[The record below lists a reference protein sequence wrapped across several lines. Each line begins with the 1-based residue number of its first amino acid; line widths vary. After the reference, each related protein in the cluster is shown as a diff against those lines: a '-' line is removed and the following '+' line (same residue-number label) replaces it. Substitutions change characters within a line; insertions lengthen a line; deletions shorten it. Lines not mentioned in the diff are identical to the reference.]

1 VEEAGEGVSEQ
12 RIRLRREVPFGLIEF
27 EQDPPQD
34 NGYQHRAY
42 YVTVDSKRKRMVSVT
57 TFLRVLDKPALV
69 RWKEDTGI
77 RNAIAA
83 ERSGLLKDIALD
95 DVAGILR
102 DNKMGSEAAL
112 ATATTRG
119 LDIHKLLEDF
129 ATKGAVP
136 SPAAFP
142 PEHKGYVR
150 NLVAWLL
157 SATDRGLEIEST
169 EQLVAHPRLGYAGR
183 YDLRARL
190 GGFSYLIDLKTNRH
204 GRVWA
209 DHHYQPVAYAHAA
222 IECGEEPPHQ
232 CLIVAVGPD
241 SHEEMIARVGPADV
255 KAVLDCY
262 RRVQKLDAAIRSE
275 RERMAA

>member
-1 VEEAGEGVSEQ
+1 MATPE
-12 RIRLRREVPFGLIEF
+12 RIRLSREVAYGLIEF
-27 EQDPPQD
+27 EQDEPQA

-42 YVTVDSKRKRMVSVT
+42 YVTENGGKRKRMVSVT
-57 TFLRVLDKPALV
+57 TFLRVLDKPALT

-83 ERSGLLKDIALD
+83 ERAGLLKDIAVD
-95 DVAGILR
+95 DIASILR

-129 ATKGAVP
+129 VTKGAVP
-136 SPAAFP
+136 SPADFP

-157 SATDRGLEIEST
+157 SATDRGLEVEAS
-169 EQLVAHPRLGYAGR
+169 EQLVAHPKLGYAGR
-183 YDLRARL
+183 YDLRAKL
-190 GGFSYLIDLKTNRH
+190 GGLSFLIDLKTNRH
-204 GRVWA
+204 GRVWP

-222 IECGEEPPHQ
+222 IESGEEPPYQ
-232 CLIVAVGPD
+232 CLIVAVGPE
-241 SHEEMIARVGPADV
+241 SYEEMPARVTPGEV
-255 KAVLDCY
+255 KKVLDCY
-262 RRVQKLDAAIRSE
+262 RVVQKLDTAIKQE
-275 RERMAA
+275 RERVAA